1 MKLHLFLVFSII
13 FLTSDSIQA
22 QVKKFDSTVSMGRA
36 GYRVICGNKNLDQN
50 DVSLKLNGFKETS
63 GDFRFAIK
71 GRIAGIEI
79 DDLNTDSY
87 PDLLIYAYTGP
98 NGQYG
103 TVYGFVSAENKN
115 VIPFSLP
122 DVLLDGKISDG
133 YKGHDEFSL
142 LEGTLMQKFP
152 VYKPNDSTG
161 KPTGGRRVVLYKVN
175 GSQNEGYRF
184 KMIKFYDIK
193 D

>member
-1 MKLHLFLVFSII
+1 M
-13 FLTSDSIQA
+13 
-22 QVKKFDSTVSMGRA
+22 
-36 GYRVICGNKNLDQN
+36 
-50 DVSLKLNGFKETS
+50 
-63 GDFRFAIK
+63 
-71 GRIAGIEI
+71 
-79 DDLNTDSY
+79 
-87 PDLLIYAYTGP
+87 YAYTGP
-98 NGQYG
+98 NSQFG
-103 TVYGFVSAENKN
+103 TVYAFVSDENKN

-152 VYKPNDSTG
+152 IYKATDSLD
-161 KPTGGRRVVLYKVN
+161 KPTGGRRVVLYKVT

-184 KMIKFYDIK
+184 KMIRFYDIK